1 MQAERSIWSFGYD
14 AGLTDEGV
22 PALSDQSENRER
34 CRALISGMDFDAL
47 AERSEYREDL
57 MFPAPSESQE

>member
-1 MQAERSIWSFGYD
+1 MTSGLSSSPRRPAYRSMCEIQD
-14 AGLTDEGV
+14 
-22 PALSDQSENRER
+22 RER

-57 MFPAPSESQE
+57 CIPPLPP